1 MSGDV
6 LQKNIVQ
13 DLVKQ
18 GVFVSADTL
27 DKIKTCSD
35 EELKRIHSRL
45 GDGEKNVEKLFAPPK
60 KTTGIDVI
68 FNYEKE
74 FHHKKNV
81 NDFVQYMHHRH
92 KTISNIL
99 KQRPELSRSLSIHR
113 ILGKKDS
120 EKVAFTGLVTDVNET
135 KNGHMMITVED
146 PTEKIRVLV
155 NKDKTDLIAQCK
167 DLVYDEV
174 IGVCGTNK
182 EEIVFADEII
192 WPDVPLHKELKKC
205 PDDVYAIFISDLHV
219 GSIDFLP
226 EKLDR
231 FMSWLNGDLDT
242 GHEEMVSK
250 VKYLFIMGDI
260 IEGVGIYPGQ
270 ENELTHKSVRDQYR
284 LAAEFIG
291 KIPKHIQVVVCSGNH
306 DAMRLAE
313 PQPPISRELAPELYA
328 LENVTVVSNP
338 AHIKMHKTETFP
350 GFDVLMYHGYSFDY
364 YVSNVDS
371 IRNQGGYHRA
381 DLLMKFLLK
390 RRHVAPSHTSVPYIP
405 DKDEDPLV
413 IKTVPDF
420 FVTGHI
426 HYTAVANYN
435 NVTLICGSCWQK
447 ATSFQLKVGHDP
459 EPGRVP
465 IVHLKT
471 RKVKILKF

>member
-1 MSGDV
+1 MTSDA
-6 LQKNIVQ
+6 LQKNVVQ

-18 GVFVSADTL
+18 GIFVNGETL
-27 DKIKTCSD
+27 DRIKMFSED
-35 EELKRIHSRL
+35 QLEVVRARI
-45 GDGEKNVEKLFAPPK
+45 GDGEKDVDKLFAPPK
-60 KTTGIDVI
+60 ESTGIEVL
-68 FNYEKE
+68 FNYQKE
-74 FHHKKNV
+74 FHHKKSV

-92 KTISNIL
+92 KAISKIL
-99 KQRPELSRSLSIHR
+99 KARPELSRTLSISR
-113 ILGKKDS
+113 ILSKKDS
-120 EKVAFTGLVTDVNET
+120 EKVAFTGLVTDKAET
-135 KNGHMMITVED
+135 KNGHMMLTIED
-146 PTEKIRVLV
+146 PTAKIRVLI
-155 NKDKTDLIAQCK
+155 NKDKKELIDQCK
-167 DLVYDEV
+167 DLVFDEV
-174 IGVCGTNK
+174 IGITGTNK
-182 EEIVFADEII
+182 EEIVFGDEVI

-226 EKLDR
+226 EKFDKFL
-231 FMSWLNGDLDT
+231 SWLNGDIETAHGD
-242 GHEEMVSK
+242 MISK
-250 VKYLFIMGDI
+250 VKYLYIMGDI
-260 IEGVGIYPGQ
+260 IEGIGIYPGQ
-270 ENELTHKSVRDQYR
+270 EKELTHMSAKEQYKE
-284 LAAEFIG
+284 AARFIA
-291 KIPKHIQVVVCSGNH
+291 KIPKRIQVVVCSGNH

-313 PQPPISRELAPELYA
+313 PQPPISKELAPDLYEI
-328 LENVTVVSNP
+328 ENVTVVSNP
-338 AHIKMHKTETFP
+338 ARIKMHKTETFP

-405 DKDEDPLV
+405 DRDEDPLV

-447 ATSFQLKVGHDP
+447 ATSFQMKVGHDP